1 MHSLAACAL
10 SRFAAGWPGL
20 PAGGNAIERLL
31 QPVEVV
37 GREHFLGM
45 EQDVVLVHPRQIAF
59 GQGRGQFLAD
69 FLPSLDR
76 SPGLAV
82 GRRSGGHSSDP
93 DCHQQCCGSEM
104 Q

>member
-1 MHSLAACAL
+1 MRRRCVVGRS
-10 SRFAAGWPGL
+10 AGCL
-20 PAGGNAIERLL
+20 LRGNAIERLL
-31 QPVEVV
+31 QAVEVV

-59 GQGRGQFLAD
+59 CQGRGQFLAD
-69 FLPSLDR
+69 FLASHDCG
-76 SPGLAV
+76 PGLAV
-82 GRRSGGHSSDP
+82 GRRRGGHSSDP